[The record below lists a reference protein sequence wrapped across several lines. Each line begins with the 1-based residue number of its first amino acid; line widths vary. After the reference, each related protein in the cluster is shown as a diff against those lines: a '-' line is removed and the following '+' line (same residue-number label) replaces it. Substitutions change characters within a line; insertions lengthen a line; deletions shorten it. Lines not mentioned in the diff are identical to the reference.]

1 MQEETLANA
10 FAILILQNLVLT
22 YDAAAFNWR
31 SDIDAV
37 DKRART
43 LIDGIDADLSAF
55 RDRGD
60 NCDRVSKPRGRENSV
75 LGRKQEGM

>member
-10 FAILILQNLVLT
+10 FAVPILQNLVLT

-37 DKRART
+37 DKRAGT

-60 NCDRVSKPRGRENSV
+60 MTQGK
-75 LGRKQEGM
+75 